1 MTKQI
6 NRVQF
11 TLNPAKVTLTMDEIK
26 TIIRA
31 AGDIVYQGGRSLLA
45 KILKG
50 LKEKKLVELDL
61 DNNPSYRAFKNDSIE
76 IITSKIDW
84 MIKNHYLNI
93 EYDYRL
99 PLIIYE
105 ERGFEIAKDLISDEY
120 FESIKVA
127 VDKSEYQLALNL
139 KDKNRDTI
147 FILLEKIRKNND
159 NRFIPFLEYWKEND
173 YKKVRARINSVINDL
188 K

>member
-11 TLNPAKVTLTMDEIK
+11 TLNPSREPLTMNEIK
-26 TIIRA
+26 IIIRA
-31 AGDIVYQGGRSLLA
+31 AEDIVYRGGRSLLA

-50 LKEKKLVELDL
+50 SKEKKIVELVL
-61 DNNPSYRAFKNDSIE
+61 DKNPSYGAFKDDSIE

-84 MIKNHYLNI
+84 MIKNHYLGI

-99 PLIIYE
+99 PFIVYE
-105 ERGFEIAKDLISDEY
+105 GRGFEIAKDLMSDEY
-120 FESIKVA
+120 FEKINKA
-127 VDKSEYQLALNL
+127 VNSNDLQFALSL

-147 FILLEKIRKNND
+147 FILLEKIRKNKD

-173 YKKVRARINSVINDL
+173 YKKVQARINSVINDL